1 MKDFWEMLPEEF
13 GAVKKLLGAVGSNMA
28 TLRYFRDP
36 GVAAIPMCMHLG
48 PTYIPQVA
56 GKKQVTFEI

>member
-1 MKDFWEMLPEEF
+1 MKDSWGMLQEEF
-13 GAVKKLLGAVGSNMA
+13 GAVKKLLGAAWSNMA

-36 GVAAIPMCMHLG
+36 GVAAIPMGMHLG

-56 GKKQVTFEI
+56 GKKQVTFEM